1 MKHQAETPETEP
13 QPSHRAKRIV
23 TFGVPAVVIA
33 GAIAGILVATNQ
45 PSAEPA
51 AVATSQAPVA
61 TPSTTTAAPTP
72 KPTAT
77 KKPVAAKPAPT
88 STASAAQA
96 PAAGSGTSQSQPG
109 TGATEGQIPQ
119 AGAQAQA
126 SGSGSGSSS
135 SGGGGWVP
143 APAPAAPAPAAPAPK
158 PAAPKPAPAPAP
170 VPAPQPPVQEN
181 HYPPQTLSSI
191 NAARMGLGAPGF
203 VLFTGGC
210 VQVASA
216 WGSTL
221 DGAEGYV
228 IHPDVVGYQRSGMKI
243 AGTFALDGQVNGR
256 SGTLTVYSCP

>member
-1 MKHQAETPETEP
+1 MEHQAETPETEP
-13 QPSHRAKRIV
+13 QPSRRAKRIV
-23 TFGVPAVVIA
+23 TFGIPAVVIA

-45 PSAEPA
+45 PTAEPA

-61 TPSTTTAAPTP
+61 TPSTTTASPSP

-77 KKPVAAKPAPT
+77 KKPVAAKAKAKPAPK

-96 PAAGSGTSQSQPG
+96 PAAGSATSQSQPDTG
-109 TGATEGQIPQ
+109 TAEGQIPQ
-119 AGAQAQA
+119 AGAPAQGSSGGSGT
-126 SGSGSGSSS
+126 SGSN
-135 SGGGGWVP
+135 GGGWVP
-143 APAPAAPAPAAPAPK
+143 APAPAAPAPK

-203 VLFTGGC
+203 VPFTGGC

-228 IHPDVVGYQRSGMKI
+228 IHPGVVGYQRAGMKI